1 MALLPEVPVAVAY
14 STVTSSIASEL
25 KFTVKVAV
33 AASPSNSV
41 TVVFAIVTI
50 GSSSSVITKSAAVCD
65 KVPLVALARVKVA
78 VSVNSGSVSV
88 VIGTS
93 IVASVLPDVTVAVPV
108 TPV

>member
-78 VSVNSGSVSV
+78 VSVNSGSVSE

-93 IVASVLPDVTVAVPV
+93 MVASVCPAVTVAVPV
-108 TPV
+108 CPV